1 MRTARQS
8 RAVLRPMLLG
18 SVACTSIVA
27 AFIHPA
33 RAQVTDINTGLPT
46 AQAVH
51 PLAASPSVGGVTL
64 DMISVAGSGLGR
76 GLVVD
81 SSGSQVG
88 YLARRLRSST
98 KTDTPLID
106 TPQAISVVTEAQI
119 RDQNVQSIGEA
130 LRYVPGVAIAQ
141 GEGHRDEIL
150 IRGQRT
156 TADFFVNGIR
166 DDARYFRDLYNTQRI
181 EVLKGPNAMIFGRGG
196 GGGVVNRVLKEAD
209 GVPIREVLVQGG
221 QFGNKRMAVD
231 LGDRISDTAFF
242 RLTGV
247 FEDTGT
253 YRDFIDIRRYGV
265 NPTMTFLLGP
275 QTTLRLSYE
284 YFSDNRIA
292 DRGIPSQFGRPWR
305 YRENTSTLF
314 GAPLISNGFVDAHIG
329 NAQLDHV
336 FENGVVMRSQTRIA
350 DYAKYHQNA
359 YPNSPVSA
367 DETAFV
373 MRGYGSQTDRTNYFN
388 QTDFTYKFNTGP
400 LAHTVVAGL
409 ELGFQEGIDFR
420 RDFIWNSTG
429 TRNLPV
435 NPFAPT
441 TTEGATLRNLAS
453 GRNNTYRLGVFSAF
467 AQDQI
472 EIDEHLQFIVGARFD
487 RFDFQSRD
495 RRPDAATGLPA
506 QPNSRIDNL
515 VSPRVGVVVKPLP
528 NLAFYGSYSVS
539 FLPSAGDQ
547 FRVLDPTTALSAPER
562 FENAEIG
569 VKYEITPALILT
581 AALFNLDRDNQPIPS
596 STEAGFSAGPGK
608 TNTRGAEIGIA
619 GYATD
624 WWQISGGYAYT
635 EPRIVADIDD
645 DGDVIRAGNLVGG
658 VPLNTFSLWNK
669 FDIGERFSVGVGYL
683 YQDASFASSDNA
695 VRLPSFSR
703 FDAGV
708 FYAFSESMRAQVNI
722 ENLFDRR
729 YVISAHNNNNNILPG
744 APRTVRFQIIAR
756 F

>member
-1 MRTARQS
+1 MTLTR
-8 RAVLRPMLLG
+8 RAGLRDALLTGVALML
-18 SVACTSIVA
+18 T
-27 AFIHPA
+27 
-33 RAQVTDINTGLPT
+33 LP
-46 AQAVH
+46 AQAQTVV
-51 PLAASPSVGGVTL
+51 PVTAGPTLVTLEELQVQGDGLGNGPFRAGPQGGVT
-64 DMISVAGSGLGR
+64 
-76 GLVVD
+76 
-81 SSGSQVG
+81 VG
-88 YLARRLRSST
+88 YLTKATRSAT
-98 KTDTPLID
+98 RTATPLLD
-106 TPQAISVVTEAQI
+106 TPQSVSVVTQEQI
-119 RDQNVQSIGEA
+119 RDQGVQSIGEA
-130 LRYVPGVAIAQ
+130 LRYVPGVVQAQ
-141 GEGHRDEIL
+141 GEGNRDEL
-150 IRGQRT
+150 VIRGQRS

-166 DDARYFRDLYNTQRI
+166 DDVQYYRDLYNTQRI
-181 EVLKGPNAMIFGRGG
+181 EVLKGPSAMIFGRGG

-221 QFGNKRMAVD
+221 QFANKRMALD
-231 LGDRISDTAFF
+231 LGDRVSDTAFF
-242 RLTGV
+242 RLNGV

-305 YRENTSTLF
+305 YRENTRTLF
-314 GAPLISNGFVDAHIG
+314 GAPFISNGFVDAHIG
-329 NAQLDHV
+329 TAQLDHV
-336 FENGVVMRSQTRIA
+336 FESGVVMRSQTRIA

-359 YPNSPVSA
+359 YPNSPVNA
-367 DETAFV
+367 EETAFT

-388 QTDFTYKFNTGP
+388 QTDFTYKFATGP
-400 LAHTVVAGL
+400 IAHTVVAGL

-429 TRNLPV
+429 TRDLLV

-441 TTEGATLRNLAS
+441 TTQGATLRNLAS

-506 QPNSRIDNL
+506 QANSRIDNL

-547 FRVLDPTTALSAPER
+547 FRVLNPTTALSAPER

-608 TNTRGAEIGIA
+608 TNTRGAEIGMT

-635 EPRIVADIDD
+635 EARIVADLDD

-669 FDIGERFSVGVGYL
+669 FDIGARFSVGVGYL
-683 YQDASFASSDNA
+683 YQAASFASSDNA

-708 FYAFSESMRAQVNI
+708 FYQFSESVRAQVNI

-729 YVISAHNNNNNILPG
+729 YVISAHNNNNILPG
-744 APRTVRFQIIAR
+744 APRTVRFQLIAR